1 MQFNHRMT
9 VSIDYFITQNSENFN
24 TILNVDNNFFE
35 LDPKIWYINDT
46 FIKNLLIYLFIYL
59 FFNIIVL
66 FNFHHSKLIIALNIV
81 ILI

>member
-46 FIKNLLIYLFIYL
+46 FIKNLLIYLFIYFL
-59 FFNIIVL
+59 ILSFCSIIIIVNQSL
-66 FNFHHSKLIIALNIV
+66 R
-81 ILI
+81 